1 MAEFTVVIDTK
12 ELEKDLTAIGQ
23 SIIPKAG
30 ASAINKTLS
39 HARTLSVRSVAKA
52 TGSTQSKIRPYLE
65 IDKATPSKLF
75 GLLTASG
82 KHIPLAEFPSRQ
94 LKKGVKAKAWGK
106 WKIYPGTFYA
116 TVGAGHFGI
125 FHRFGK
131 SPRAKPKPRKRWRR
145 TKTGRRRANQTA
157 MVRPYLPIEE
167 LWGPSVPVEFQRFIN
182 DSLKQAI
189 TTKLKKNYAHE
200 LKWRIEKLEGRGSG
214 K

>member
-1 MAEFTVVIDTK
+1 MPEFTVTIDTK
-12 ELEKDLTAIGQ
+12 KLEKDLTAIGQ
-23 SIIPKAG
+23 RIIPKAG
-30 ASAINKTLS
+30 ASAINKTLT
-39 HARTLSVRSVAKA
+39 HAKTLSVRSMAKA
-52 TGSTQSKIRPYLE
+52 TGLTQSKVRPYLVTQ
-65 IDKATPSKLF
+65 KAIPSRLI

-125 FHRFGK
+125 FRRSGK
-131 SPRAKPKPRKRWRR
+131 PQPRKRWRR
-145 TKTGRRRANQTA
+145 TKTGRLRANQIA
-157 MVRPYLPIEE
+157 MVRPHLPIEE
-167 LWGPSVPVEFQRFIN
+167 LWGPSVPVEFKHFID

-200 LKWRIEKLEGRGSG
+200 LKWRIEKLENR
-214 K
+214 